1 MRKVNPRQARR
12 MMRKMGLNMNPLD
25 VQEVILKTKD
35 MEINIKNPEVAVL
48 EMQGQ
53 KIFQVIGGEIN
64 EKKLQKRM
72 DIPEED
78 IHLVSQQA
86 KVTLEKAKI
95 ALEQTNGDLAQA
107 ILFLSQS

>member
-35 MEINIKNPEVAVL
+35 MEINIKDPEVAVL

-64 EKKLQKRM
+64 EKKLQKSNPLGS
-72 DIPEED
+72 DKLCLFNFHHHFIYCH
-78 IHLVSQQA
+78 IHYGS
-86 KVTLEKAKI
+86 
-95 ALEQTNGDLAQA
+95 
-107 ILFLSQS
+107 